1 MPPTKPL
8 PFHCGRSECR
18 GRTSRCPARSPAANK
33 APASQDRAACRGWEW
48 ARLCSSCHK
57 RRGASHN
64 LCPTPSGSA
73 RRRRESHARPP
84 TIRRWAKTPGLCVAK
99 TGSAMRKSDSG
110 GLTPNAGLSG
120 YVTGL
125 GAQIH
130 SDSNSQLW
138 ISRGHDGSVEKPLR
152 LGCAAGC
159 GLNAIMERRTG
170 HSEFTPLRA
179 RCIDGGD
186 PPSRALETTVA
197 VAAGLGST
205 GRRFGVSF
213 SSES

>member
-1 MPPTKPL
+1 
-8 PFHCGRSECR
+8 
-18 GRTSRCPARSPAANK
+18 
-33 APASQDRAACRGWEW
+33 
-48 ARLCSSCHK
+48 
-57 RRGASHN
+57 
-64 LCPTPSGSA
+64 
-73 RRRRESHARPP
+73 
-84 TIRRWAKTPGLCVAK
+84 
-99 TGSAMRKSDSG
+99 MRKSDSG